1 MIESIEQGRKE
12 DGSRSIADKIKSRL
26 HDLDKTVETNYGRWA
41 WELLQNAKDSI
52 SGDGDSS
59 VSVQIELNS
68 DSVVFSHNGA
78 YFKELDIRGLINQ
91 ISSKEVEEGVQTRNT
106 GRFGTGFLTTHLLSR
121 KVEISGIVKTTNKEF
136 HSFNFL
142 LDREGKTTAIL
153 APKVEASWKG
163 FQESTK
169 QISSA
174 YDKNAFNTSFRY
186 LLGTEEQQEIAKKGI
201 VEFSKLIPFV
211 LAFIPKIKAVKIIDN
226 LFETS
231 LKFNNTQEIID
242 DVIVRIEK
250 IKNAHTSDILI
261 AQVKNDKVSIAAE
274 VEKVDSSYSIKT
286 MKDIPK
292 LFCDFPLIGTEN
304 FHFPVIVNSFYF
316 SPQTERDGIWLKGT
330 DDDEVTDNKE
340 LLKNSIEL
348 FKDLITIISEKNYFD
363 FYNIVTT
370 KIPATDERYFDK
382 DWYSKNIQEPLREF
396 LKQSTI
402 VETPNGRASIGEV
415 YFPDKNLTRE
425 AREQIW
431 HFSSDLKVNML
442 PIMEHIQKWTDVI
455 WSDCSKVDISDLVRD
470 LKGKEN
476 ISTLTETLGVDEPK
490 MFDWLKECLG
500 FIYEN
505 DTLNYNTYEIIP
517 NQEGIL
523 KTSKELLLDEVDDEI
538 LKKIA
543 KLAGFSYYEKLV
555 HQGLFLEEHS
565 QTINIE
571 NIATKITS
579 LINDEDESESRNLA
593 ITMLIEWFEDNE
605 EQGRKHFTSLYNKK
619 EKLLVDT
626 IKDKDSLYLIL
637 NSEMGISEIA
647 DLVSQ
652 VRKNPDKIRKSISK
666 AKELDDLLREY
677 GASNVA
683 ELKELII
690 TTNENTSTAD
700 ISAQAPVEK
709 VEITQEVLSSLGV
722 TTPKELEEVLK
733 NKSIAEQ
740 FIHTSTPTTEMFQY
754 AQEKIERAKNNII
767 VHLTEHQDY
776 DCSDLEELAPTV
788 LGGIKKKDLDLL
800 IVVRPSD
807 NKQVIIYYD
816 SEKDSLDYEN
826 SELWVEN
833 GKTIPNH
840 LTLGKILK
848 NTGITRIPV

>member
-52 SGDGDSS
+52 SDNLDSR
-59 VSVQIELNS
+59 VSIQIELFS
-68 DSVVFSHNGA
+68 GSVIFRHNGS

-121 KVEISGIVKTTNKEF
+121 KVEISGIVKTTDEEF

-169 QISSA
+169 QINSA

-186 LLGTEEQQEIAKKGI
+186 LLGTEEQQGIATKGI

-211 LAFIPKIKAVKIIDN
+211 LAFIPKIKAVEIIDN
-226 LFETS
+226 LVNTS
-231 LKFNNTQEIID
+231 LKFNNTQEVID
-242 DVIVRIEK
+242 DVITRIEK
-250 IKNAHTSDILI
+250 NENGHISDILI
-261 AQVKNDKVSIAAE
+261 AQLKNDKVSIATE
-274 VEKVDSSYSIKT
+274 VKKTDTGYSIKS
-286 MKDIPK
+286 MKDVPK

-316 SPQTERDGIWLKGT
+316 SPQTERDGIWLKGM
-330 DDDEVTDNKE
+330 DEEVVDNQQ
-340 LLKNSIEL
+340 LLENSIQL
-348 FKDLITIISEKNYFD
+348 FKDLINKIAEKNYVD

-370 KIPATDERYFDK
+370 RIPTTDERYLDK
-382 DWYSKNIQEPLREF
+382 NWYIANIQEPLREF
-396 LKQSTI
+396 LKQAKI
-402 VETPNGRASIGEV
+402 VETSHGSATIGDV
-415 YFPDKNLTRE
+415 YFPDKNLNKE
-425 AREQIW
+425 AREIIW
-431 HFSSDLKVNML
+431 QFSSDLKEHKL
-442 PIMEHIQKWTDVI
+442 PIKEHIQKWADVI
-455 WSDCSKVDISDLVRD
+455 WSDCSTVDINDLVTD

-476 ISTLTETLGVDEPK
+476 IFTLIETLDLDESE
-490 MFDWLKECLG
+490 MFEWLKECLV
-500 FIYEN
+500 FIQEN
-505 DTLNYNTYEIIP
+505 NALNYPTYEIIP
-517 NQEGIL
+517 NQEGVF
-523 KTSKELLLDEVDDEI
+523 KTSKELFLDEIDDDQ
-538 LKKIA
+538 LKRIS

-555 HQGLFLEEHS
+555 HQGLFLEEHP
-565 QTINIE
+565 QKKNIE

-579 LINDEDESESRNLA
+579 LINDENESEDRSLA
-593 ITMLIEWFEDNE
+593 ITMLIEWFGDNE
-605 EQGRKHFTSLYNKK
+605 AKGKEYFTSLYSKK

-626 IKDKDSLYLIL
+626 IKDKESLFLIL
-637 NSEMGISEIA
+637 NSEIDIAEIA

-652 VRKNPDKIRKSISK
+652 VRNNPHQIRESINR

-690 TTNENTSTAD
+690 SRCENTPTVNNTPQVP
-700 ISAQAPVEK
+700 IEK

-722 TTPKELEEVLK
+722 TTPQELEEVLK
-733 NKSIAEQ
+733 NKSISEQ
-740 FIHTSTPTTEMFQY
+740 FIHTSIPTTEMFQY

-767 VHLTEHQDY
+767 DYLREHKDY
-776 DCSDLEELAPTV
+776 DCCDLEELAPTV
-788 LGGIKKKDLDLL
+788 LGGIKKKGLDLL

-826 SELWVEN
+826 AELWVED